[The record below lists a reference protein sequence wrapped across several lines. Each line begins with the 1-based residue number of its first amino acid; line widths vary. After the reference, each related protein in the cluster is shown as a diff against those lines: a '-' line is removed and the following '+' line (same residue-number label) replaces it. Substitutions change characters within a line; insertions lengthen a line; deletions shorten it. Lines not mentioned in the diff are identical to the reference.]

1 MTKALSDMTLE
12 ELWDRFPINL
22 APHQDVWADWY
33 DQERR
38 ALEVLAGAHRISRI
52 SHIGSTAI
60 PGILA
65 KPIVDIFVEVCP
77 ESFEA
82 VAQDIEASG
91 QWICMSRKSDRISY
105 NKGYTADGYAARVF
119 HLHLRCNGD
128 CKEIVF
134 RDYLMRHPGIAKEYE
149 RLKTHLLAQYCPDRD
164 AYTAAKRPFIETI
177 LRKAA
182 EER

>member
-12 ELWDRFPINL
+12 ELWDRFPIDL
-22 APHQDVWADWY
+22 TPHQDVWADWY

-38 ALEVLAGAHRISRI
+38 ALEVLVGAYRIARI

-65 KPIVDIFVEVCP
+65 KPIVDILMEACP
-77 ESFEA
+77 KDFES
-82 VAQDIEASG
+82 VARDIDASG
-91 QWICMSRKSDRISY
+91 QWICMSRTSGRISY
-105 NKGYTADGYAARVF
+105 NKGYTTDGYAARVF
-119 HLHLRCNGD
+119 HLHLRRNGD

-134 RDYLMRHPGIAKEYE
+134 RDYLMRHPDIAREYE
-149 RLKTHLLAQYCPDRD
+149 RLKARLLAQYRPNRD
-164 AYTAAKRPFIETI
+164 AYTAAKSPFIETI
-177 LRKAA
+177 LRKAV